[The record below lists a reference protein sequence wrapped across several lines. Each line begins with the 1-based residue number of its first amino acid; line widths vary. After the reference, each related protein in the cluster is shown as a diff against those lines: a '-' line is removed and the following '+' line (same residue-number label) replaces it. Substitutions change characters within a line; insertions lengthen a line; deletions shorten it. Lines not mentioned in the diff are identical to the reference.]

1 MGTPGRLCK
10 PVDAKRLSWR
20 LSQEPEA
27 MLPARRLFGVV
38 CAVVLPI
45 APAAAQGWIEHPRG
59 AIEKVRSAVQVT
71 VTGRAA
77 RVTVEEW
84 FRNGGALLDEASYL
98 YPLPGEAVFS
108 DFSLWQGD
116 RELKGEPMDAAQARA
131 IYEEIVRRK
140 RDPALIEL
148 AGHGLLRARV
158 FPIGAGETRKITL
171 RYTQMLDR
179 VGDAWRFR
187 YTAGTGAGAAASSSF
202 RMQVDS
208 AARFGDPYSPTH
220 RLSTSRS
227 DDRILLTLADSNTRG
242 DLELFLPLTRNLVGM
257 SLVTS
262 QPVGEDGFFMLLL
275 APGRTETPS
284 LRRDLVAVL
293 DVSGSMS
300 GDKLDQAKAALA
312 QLLGTLR
319 SGDRFRVVTFGS
331 GVRRYAVGWT
341 DVSADN
347 VRAAQE
353 WVRRVD
359 TDGGTNIAGALTEA
373 FAEPPADG
381 RLGVVVFLTDGMATV
396 GETDPERIA
405 DQAERGR
412 GPFRVFAFGIGYD
425 VNTYLLDRLTER
437 ARGVTEY
444 IRPGG
449 DIEQAVGSLAAKVA
463 SPVLTDLAVRAD
475 GVELYDLQPHTLPD
489 LFGGDELVVF
499 GRYRGAGSP
508 KGVPDGPGER
518 VVTVTG
524 RRSEREERF
533 STGARFGSEQPG
545 TDYIQQLW
553 AARKAGALSSDIRLH
568 GQNPE
573 IVNELKRLA
582 LRYGIL
588 TEYTSYLV
596 QEPNQVVNNRLM
608 REYRAPAPQDQA
620 GADAVQRSRAEK
632 ALSGSLHLEAVVVTA
647 AADSVSAR
655 GAAMQNRTQRI
666 GGRMFVWRDSVWTD
680 IAHGDSLRV
689 VRVVAYSDAYFAL
702 LRALPE
708 LVQPATLEP
717 AVLVAGRRVSIKI
730 EAGGKTT
737 WTDGELA
744 ALVRDFRL

>member
-1 MGTPGRLCK
+1 
-10 PVDAKRLSWR
+10 
-20 LSQEPEA
+20 
-27 MLPARRLFGVV
+27 MLFARRLFGVV

-45 APAAAQGWIEHPRG
+45 APAPSAAQGWIEHPRG
-59 AIEKVRSAVQVT
+59 AIEKARSAVQVN
-71 VTGRAA
+71 VTGRVA

-84 FRNGGALLDEASYL
+84 FRNTGALLNEATYL

-116 RELKGEPMDAAQARA
+116 QELKGEPMDAAQARA

-158 FPIGAGETRKITL
+158 FPIGPGETRKITL
-171 RYTQMLDR
+171 RYTQLLDR

-187 YTAGTGAGAAASSSF
+187 YTAGTGAGAAASASF

-208 AARFGDPYSPTH
+208 GARFGDPYSPTH
-220 RLSTSRS
+220 RLSTTRS
-227 DDRILLTLADSNTRG
+227 DNRIELTLAETSARG
-242 DLELFLPLTRNLVGM
+242 DLELFLPLARSLVGM

-262 QPVGEDGFFMLLL
+262 QPIGEDGFFMLLL
-275 APGRTETPS
+275 APGRSETPS
-284 LRRDLVAVL
+284 VRRDLVAVL

-300 GDKLDQAKAALA
+300 GDKLDQAKTALA

-331 GVRRYAVGWT
+331 GVRRYATGWT
-341 DVSADN
+341 DVSGDN
-347 VRAAQE
+347 VRAVQE
-353 WVRRVD
+353 WVRRLE
-359 TDGGTNIAGALTEA
+359 TDGGTNIAGALAEA
-373 FAEPPADG
+373 FAEPPAEG

-396 GETDPERIA
+396 GEKNPERIA
-405 DQAERGR
+405 DQAERDR

-449 DIEQAVGSLAAKVA
+449 DIEQTVASLASKIA
-463 SPVLTDLAVRAD
+463 SPVLTDLALRAD
-475 GVELYDLQPHTLPD
+475 GVELYDLQPHSLPD

-499 GRYRGAGSP
+499 GRYRGEGR
-508 KGVPDGPGER
+508 GER
-518 VVTVTG
+518 SVTVIG
-524 RRSEREERF
+524 RRGGREERF
-533 STGARFGSEQPG
+533 TTAARFAGEQAG
-545 TDYIQQLW
+545 ADYVQQLW
-553 AARKAGALSSDIRLH
+553 AARKAGALSSEIRLH
-568 GQNPE
+568 GPNPE
-573 IVNELKRLA
+573 IVSELKRLA

-596 QEPNQVVNNRLM
+596 QEPNVVARPMPLQ
-608 REYRAPAPQDQA
+608 APAPQDQA
-620 GADAVQRSRAEK
+620 GAEAVQRSRREK
-632 ALSGSLHLEAVVVTA
+632 ALTGSLLLSEVVVTGS
-647 AADSVSAR
+647 AADSLSR
-655 GAAMQNRTQRI
+655 SGAATENKTRQAA
-666 GGRMFVWRDSVWTD
+666 GRVFVWRDSTWTD

-689 VRVVAYSDAYFAL
+689 VSVAAFSDAYFAL

-708 LVQPATLEP
+708 LAQAATLEP

-730 EAGGKTT
+730 GPDGKTT
-737 WTDGELA
+737 WTDGELER
-744 ALVRDFRL
+744 LVREFHG

>member
-1 MGTPGRLCK
+1 M
-10 PVDAKRLSWR
+10 LS
-20 LSQEPEA
+20 
-27 MLPARRLFGVV
+27 ARRLFGVV

-45 APAAAQGWIEHPRG
+45 APARSAAQGWIEHPRG
-59 AIEKVRSAVQVT
+59 AIEKVRSAVQVN
-71 VTGRAA
+71 VTGRVA

-84 FRNGGALLDEASYL
+84 FRNTGALLTEANYL

-116 RELKGEPMDAAQARA
+116 QELKGEPMDAAQARA

-171 RYTQMLDR
+171 RYTQLLDR

-187 YTAGTGAGAAASSSF
+187 YTAGTGAGAAASASF

-208 AARFGDPYSPTH
+208 GARFGDPYSPTH
-220 RLSTSRS
+220 RLSTTRS
-227 DDRILLTLADSNTRG
+227 DNRIELTLAETSGRG
-242 DLELFLPLTRNLVGM
+242 DLELFLPVARSLVGM

-262 QPVGEDGFFMLLL
+262 QPIGEDGFFMLLL
-275 APGRTETPS
+275 APGRSETPS
-284 LRRDLVAVL
+284 VRRDLVAVL

-300 GDKLDQAKAALA
+300 GDKLEQAKAALA

-331 GVRRYAVGWT
+331 SVRRYATGWT
-341 DVSADN
+341 DRSGDN
-347 VRAAQE
+347 LRAAQE
-353 WVRRVD
+353 WVRRLE
-359 TDGGTNIAGALTEA
+359 TDGGTNIAGALGEA
-373 FAEPPADG
+373 FAEPPAEG

-396 GETDPERIA
+396 GETSPERIA

-449 DIEQAVGSLAAKVA
+449 DIEQTVASLASKIA
-463 SPVLTDLAVRAD
+463 SPVLTDLALRAD
-475 GVELYDLQPHTLPD
+475 GLELYDLQPHSLPD

-499 GRYRGAGSP
+499 GRYRGAGS
-508 KGVPDGPGER
+508 GER
-518 VVTVTG
+518 FVTVTG
-524 RRSEREERF
+524 RRNGREERF

-545 TDYIQQLW
+545 ADYVQQLW

-568 GQNPE
+568 GPNPE
-573 IVNELKRLA
+573 MVSELKRLA

-596 QEPNQVVNNRLM
+596 QEPSVVARPMPLQ
-608 REYRAPAPQDQA
+608 APAPQDQA
-620 GADAVQRSRAEK
+620 GADAVQRSRKEK
-632 ALSGSLHLEAVVVTA
+632 ALTGSLLLSEVVVTGS
-647 AADSVSAR
+647 AADSLSR
-655 GAAMQNRTQRI
+655 GRAATENKTRRAA
-666 GGRMFVWRDSVWTD
+666 GRVFVWRDSTWTD
-680 IAHGDSLRV
+680 IAHGDSLRLV
-689 VRVVAYSDAYFAL
+689 NVAAFSDAYFAL

-708 LVQPATLEP
+708 LMQAATLEP

-730 EAGGKTT
+730 GASGKTT
-737 WTDGELA
+737 WTDGELER
-744 ALVRDFRL
+744 LVREFHG

>member
-1 MGTPGRLCK
+1 MVSTNRALGL
-10 PVDAKRLSWR
+10 A
-20 LSQEPEA
+20 
-27 MLPARRLFGVV
+27 
-38 CAVVLPI
+38 CALLLPI
-45 APAAAQGWIEHPRG
+45 APRLSAQGWIEPVRPLPRG
-59 AIEKVRSAVQVT
+59 AIEKVRSAVQVA
-71 VTGRAA
+71 VAGRVA

-84 FRNGGALLDEASYL
+84 FRNSGPLMDEGSYL

-158 FPIGAGETRKITL
+158 FPIGPGETRKITL

-220 RLSTSRS
+220 RLSTNRS
-227 DDRILLTLADSNTRG
+227 DNRIELTLADTTPRG
-242 DLELFLPLTRNLVGM
+242 DLELFLPLARNLVGM
-257 SLVTS
+257 SLITS
-262 QPVGEDGFFMLLL
+262 QPLGEDGFFMLLL
-275 APGRTETPS
+275 APGRAETAAV
-284 LRRDLVAVL
+284 RRDLVAVL

-300 GDKLDQAKAALA
+300 GDKLDQAKTALV

-331 GVRRYAVGWT
+331 GVRRYTAGWT

-353 WVRRVD
+353 WVRRLD

-373 FAEPPADG
+373 FAEPPAEG
-381 RLGVVVFLTDGMATV
+381 GLGVVVFLTDGMATV
-396 GETDPERIA
+396 GETNPERIA
-405 DQAERGR
+405 NQAERGR

-437 ARGVTEY
+437 ARGTTEY

-449 DIEQAVGSLAAKVA
+449 DIEQAVASLAAKVA
-463 SPVLTDLAVRAD
+463 SPILTDLAVQAD
-475 GVELYDLQPHTLPD
+475 GVELYDLQPRSLPD
-489 LFGGDELVVF
+489 LFGGDEPVVF
-499 GRYRGAGSP
+499 GRYRGEG
-508 KGVPDGPGER
+508 GRER
-518 VVTVTG
+518 SVTVIG
-524 RRSEREERF
+524 RRGGREERF
-533 STGARFGSEQPG
+533 STAARFGVEQTG
-545 TDYIQQLW
+545 ADYVQQLW
-553 AARKAGALSSDIRLH
+553 AARKAGALSSDIRLR
-568 GQNPE
+568 GPNPE
-573 IVNELKRLA
+573 IVDELKRLA

-596 QEPNQVVNNRLM
+596 QEPNVAA
-608 REYRAPAPQDQA
+608 RAIPLQTPAPEAQA
-620 GADAVQRSRAEK
+620 GADAVRRSEMARKLAGSVSLDAVVATGAVTADAAATPGDRAARSRR
-632 ALSGSLHLEAVVVTA
+632 V
-647 AADSVSAR
+647 
-655 GAAMQNRTQRI
+655 
-666 GGRMFVWRDSVWTD
+666 GGRLFVWRDSAWID

-689 VRVVAYSDAYFAL
+689 VKVAAFSEAYFAL
-702 LRALPE
+702 LQALPE
-708 LVQPATLEP
+708 LVQAATLEP
-717 AVLVAGRRVSIKI
+717 AVVVAGRRVSVEI
-730 EAGGKTT
+730 EAGGTTT
-737 WTDGELA
+737 WTDGELQR
-744 ALVRDFRL
+744 LVREFRG

>member
-1 MGTPGRLCK
+1 
-10 PVDAKRLSWR
+10 
-20 LSQEPEA
+20 

-77 RVTVEEW
+77 RVMVEEW

-158 FPIGAGETRKITL
+158 FPIGPGETRKITL

-300 GDKLDQAKAALA
+300 GDKLDQAKAALV

-396 GETDPERIA
+396 GETDPESIA

>member
-84 FRNGGALLDEASYL
+84 FRNGGMLLDEASYL

-116 RELKGEPMDAAQARA
+116 RELKGEPMDASQARA
-131 IYEEIVRRK
+131 IYEDIVRRK

-158 FPIGAGETRKITL
+158 FPIAPGETRKITL
-171 RYTQMLDR
+171 RYTQLLDR

-187 YTAGTGAGAAASSSF
+187 YSAGTGPGAASSSSF

-220 RLSTSRS
+220 RLNTSRR
-227 DDRILLTLADSNTRG
+227 DDRIEVALADTATHG
-242 DLELFLPLTRNLVGM
+242 DLELFLPLAQRRVGM

-275 APGRTETPS
+275 APGRAETPTVH
-284 LRRDLVAVL
+284 RDLVAVL

-300 GDKLDQAKAALA
+300 CDKLDQAKTALV

-319 SGDRFRVVTFGS
+319 AGDRFRVITFGS
-331 GVRRYAVGWT
+331 GLRRYAGGWT
-341 DVSADN
+341 EVSGDN
-347 VRAAQE
+347 LHAAQD
-353 WVRRVD
+353 WVRRLD

-373 FAEPPADG
+373 FAEPPEEG
-381 RLGVVVFLTDGMATV
+381 GLGVVVFLTDGMATV
-396 GETDPERIA
+396 GETNPERIA
-405 DQAERGR
+405 DQAEHRR

-437 ARGVTEY
+437 ARGTTEY

-449 DIEQAVGSLAAKVA
+449 DIEQAVAALAAKVA
-463 SPVLTDLAVRAD
+463 SPILTDLAVQAD
-475 GVELYDLQPHTLPD
+475 GVELYDLQPRSLPD

-499 GRYRGAGSP
+499 GRYRGEG
-508 KGVPDGPGER
+508 GRER
-518 VVTVTG
+518 SVTVIVRRGG
-524 RRSEREERF
+524 RAKRF
-533 STGARFGSEQPG
+533 STGARFGVEPPG
-545 TDYIQQLW
+545 ADYVQQLW

-568 GQNPE
+568 GPNPE
-573 IVNELKRLA
+573 IVDELKRLA

-588 TEYTSYLV
+588 TESTSYLV
-596 QEPNQVVNNRLM
+596 QEPKVAA
-608 REYRAPAPQDQA
+608 RAIPPQAAPEAQA
-620 GADAVQRSRAEK
+620 GAGAVRRSDVARKLAASVRVDAGGAARGPVA
-632 ALSGSLHLEAVVVTA
+632 ALLA
-647 AADSVSAR
+647 AAAPAR
-655 GAAMQNRTQRI
+655 GAR
-666 GGRMFVWRDSVWTD
+666 
-680 IAHGDSLRV
+680 
-689 VRVVAYSDAYFAL
+689 
-702 LRALPE
+702 
-708 LVQPATLEP
+708 
-717 AVLVAGRRVSIKI
+717 
-730 EAGGKTT
+730 
-737 WTDGELA
+737 
-744 ALVRDFRL
+744 